1 MLGILQANK
10 RIFDFKNWKKKLKNV
25 RMWRFFQILTHS
37 NYEYTDGIELEFFTQ
52 VLCREYYNKPKN

>member
-1 MLGILQANK
+1 MLGILQANQ

-37 NYEYTDGIELEFFTQ
+37 NYE
-52 VLCREYYNKPKN
+52 